1 MKTLYLIALTVLTAV
16 CAHAQSAIDTVRLDC
31 TGQPLPKIQH
41 VIEMKVLADTL
52 FFVYETEGSFGQR
65 VLRRATIDRQNH
77 RLIVGPEIGKRD
89 DGYYVSYMPYPFV
102 GVDGKMRV
110 ITQDDGGIY
119 SLEHDSALVR
129 TKKYLFNAKVPLE
142 ISEYAQDVF
151 STSPNKYVFIG
162 REPKGGSQYVLS
174 ADMDSARID
183 TVCKICVSPTL
194 TAWMPNEGKMI
205 YSGKYNRM
213 AFAYRL
219 HPIVE
224 IFDTYGKLVK
234 SVRIGE
240 DTFNP
245 ETLNEAD
252 FEELNTLHT
261 VDVAYT
267 PNYMYALHWSCKYDE
282 IQTASPTIYKIDWN
296 GKVVNRYVCG
306 FTPLYSV
313 AALNDSQLIGW
324 TGTEFIMLILS
335 NNSLQI
341 IN

>member
-52 FFVYETEGSFGQR
+52 FFVYESEEGFGQR
-65 VLRRATIDRQNH
+65 ILQRATIDKQNH
-77 RLIVGPEIGKRD
+77 RLVIGSEIGKRD

-102 GVDGKMRV
+102 GADGKMHV
-110 ITQDDGGIY
+110 VSQDDGGIY
-119 SLEHDSALVR
+119 NLVHDSVLVR
-129 TKKYLFNAKVPLE
+129 TKIGLFSIKAPMTM
-142 ISEYAQDVF
+142 SQYAQDVY
-151 STSPNKYVFIG
+151 SILPNQYIFIG
-162 REPKGGSQYVLS
+162 RKPKGGSQYVLS
-174 ADMDSARID
+174 ADMTVAKMDTIHRIS
-183 TVCKICVSPTL
+183 ISPML
-194 TAWMPNEGKMI
+194 TAWMPNEGKMV